1 MRLWVKHARQV
12 VRVVSDADP
21 CREYLAGP
29 AQKNCNLAILEEKDG
44 IGLSIIIDRDGL
56 IADIGYDDVM
66 QHKYENQTIEEI
78 IDATGRS
85 VLPGLVDA
93 HTHPVWAGD
102 RVHEFS
108 MKLAGATYMDI
119 YEAGGGI
126 HFTVNHT
133 RNASEDELYGLL
145 RQRLMRM
152 LANGTVLVEG
162 KSGYGLDAENEI
174 KMLRVLERAKRELP
188 IDISSTFCGAHAV
201 PKNQTAEEAT
211 QNVLNE
217 QLPKVMLM
225 QANGELHVDSID
237 VFCEKGVFDVEQ
249 SRRILEAGRRAG
261 LRLNFHADELTPIN
275 GTEMGASIGAEAMS
289 HLEEISPAG
298 IAAMA
303 VKPSIAVILPTTAYL
318 LRLKPPPVREM
329 ITQGV
334 PVALGSDFNPNAY
347 CLSMPLVMNLAC
359 VLFGMTLPEALV
371 AATINA
377 AAALGKQNTHGSLEI
392 GKYGDLLILNAP
404 RWEHLVYQMGDNQ
417 QVIGQ
422 VIKRGRIIDR
432 TAT

>member
-29 AQKNCNLAILEEKDG
+29 AQENCTLAILEEENG
-44 IGLSIIIDRDGL
+44 IGLSIIIDQEGF

-66 QHKYENQTIEEI
+66 ELKYKNHLVEKI
-78 IDATGRS
+78 IDASGRS

-108 MKLAGATYMDI
+108 MKLAGASYMDI

-133 RNASEDELYGLL
+133 RKASEDELYNLL
-145 RQRLMRM
+145 KERLMRM

-162 KSGYGLDAENEI
+162 KSGYGLDTENEI

-211 QNVLNE
+211 QNVLTR
-217 QLPKVMLM
+217 QLPEVMRL
-225 QANGELHVDSID
+225 QELGELHVDSID
-237 VFCEKGVFDVEQ
+237 VFCEKGVFDIDQ
-249 SRRILEAGRRAG
+249 SRKILKAGRQAG
-261 LRLNFHADELTPIN
+261 LRLNFHADELTPIC
-275 GTEMGASIGAEAMS
+275 GTEMGAALGAEAMS
-289 HLEEISPAG
+289 HLEEISQEG
-298 IAAMA
+298 ITAMA
-303 VKPSIAVILPTTAYL
+303 VKPSVAVILPTTAYL
-318 LRLKPPPVREM
+318 LRLNPPPVRKM
-329 ITQGV
+329 INQGV

-359 VLFGMTLPEALV
+359 VLFGMTLPEVLV

-377 AAALGKQNTHGSLEI
+377 AAALGRQETNGSLEV

-404 RWEHLVYQMGDNQ
+404 KWEHLIYQMGDIQ
-417 QVIGQ
+417 QIIGQ
-422 VIKRGRIIDR
+422 VVKRGRIVDR
-432 TAT
+432 TV